1 MAELLPKIVL
11 DSGTFI
17 FDNLLGIIIVIAI
30 LGGIAILIII
40 NNITF
45 PKEKTKVDKVIVI
58 EKMSDIDKFKN
69 EANNNLKNSNTCSS
83 LPNKEGCCSLGTC
96 VWATAIDKKEKIS
109 KCVLAASTNSAKGT
123 LIPGSNGPED
133 KCYKNKSG
141 NFLPWE
147 EYWYQDG
154 SNLKSGKGISAQEC
168 NKFNGI

>member
-58 EKMSDIDKFKN
+58 EKISDIDKFKN
-69 EANNNLKNSNTCSS
+69 EANNNLKN
-83 LPNKEGCCSLGTC
+83 
-96 VWATAIDKKEKIS
+96 KILL
-109 KCVLAASTNSAKGT
+109 C
-123 LIPGSNGPED
+123 
-133 KCYKNKSG
+133 
-141 NFLPWE
+141 
-147 EYWYQDG
+147 
-154 SNLKSGKGISAQEC
+154 
-168 NKFNGI
+168 